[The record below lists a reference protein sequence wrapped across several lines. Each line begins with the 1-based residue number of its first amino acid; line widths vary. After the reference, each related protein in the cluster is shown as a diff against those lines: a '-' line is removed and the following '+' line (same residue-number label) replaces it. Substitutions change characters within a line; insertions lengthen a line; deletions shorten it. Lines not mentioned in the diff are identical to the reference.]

1 MSAASGRPTPWIST
15 TSSWTPSACS
25 RILMTFGS
33 ITRKNSACISL
44 VIDKDKT
51 SYEALLALSAMLK
64 VSSNA
69 YKDERGY
76 KFRLMNLY
84 SSTVSF
90 GAVRYGNKYLFNIL
104 LECPLDKFI
113 ESSFSSLESKVFKT
127 YKDLIYKGF
136 AHDEAKL
143 MLVKGRMIRDNG
155 DTTANPFFMALEGL
169 RKNFFPEATF
179 GYPPCGDNTRIMSL
193 TFDDL
198 EKALEAVRKA
208 DAYIGSVG
216 FQKKGREFGKLFS
229 IGEKAPEW
237 KFDISVEDKVSDL
250 SLIKDGITS
259 SCIAIGYQ
267 IEAEQ
272 GNKGHALKN
281 ILSKVLS
288 DDNSPLF
295 QGLREEKGLTYGVD
309 VSFPKGDKAMIVS
322 SVIDAKNV
330 DEFIKTTDKLLS
342 TCAESITQERLDDI
356 KKAIKTSIDDM
367 FGEPTTYALALNKSV
382 LNQSPSTADELMKLY
397 DSITLDDVKD
407 AIKSLK
413 KVGSFTVNPSKE
425 N

>member
-1 MSAASGRPTPWIST
+1 MNKYSGLILRPSGE
-15 TSSWTPSACS
+15 
-25 RILMTFGS
+25 F
-33 ITRKNSACISL
+33 RKNSACISL
-44 VIDKDKT
+44 IIDKDKT
-51 SYEALLALSAMLK
+51 SYEALLALSVMLK

-76 KFRLMNLY
+76 KLRLMNLY

-216 FQKKGREFGKLFS
+216 FQKKEREFGKLFS

-330 DEFIKTTDKLLS
+330 DEFIKTTDQLLS

-413 KVGSFTVNPSKE
+413 KVGSFTINPSKE

>member
-1 MSAASGRPTPWIST
+1 MNKYSGLILRPSGE
-15 TSSWTPSACS
+15 
-25 RILMTFGS
+25 F
-33 ITRKNSACISL
+33 RKNSACISL

-51 SYEALLALSAMLK
+51 CYEALLALSVMLK

-76 KFRLMNLY
+76 KLRLMNLY

-136 AHDEAKL
+136 DHDEAKL

-169 RKNFFPEATF
+169 RKNFLPEATF

-237 KFDISVEDKVSDL
+237 KFNISVEDKVSDL

-272 GNKGHALKN
+272 GNKGHALKK

-330 DEFIKTTDKLLS
+330 EEFIKTTDKLLS

>member
-1 MSAASGRPTPWIST
+1 MNKYSGLILRPSGE
-15 TSSWTPSACS
+15 
-25 RILMTFGS
+25 F
-33 ITRKNSACISL
+33 RKNSACISL

-51 SYEALLALSAMLK
+51 SYEALLALSIMLK

-76 KFRLMNLY
+76 KLRLMNLY

-309 VSFPKGDKAMIVS
+309 ISFPKGDKAMIVS

-330 DEFIKTTDKLLS
+330 NEFIKTTDQLLS

-356 KKAIKTSIDDM
+356 KKAKKTSIDDM

>member
-1 MSAASGRPTPWIST
+1 MNKYSGLILRPSGE
-15 TSSWTPSACS
+15 
-25 RILMTFGS
+25 F
-33 ITRKNSACISL
+33 RKNSACISL
-44 VIDKDKT
+44 IIDKDKT
-51 SYEALLALSAMLK
+51 SYEALLALSVMLK

-76 KFRLMNLY
+76 KLRLMNLY

-322 SVIDAKNV
+322 SVIEAKNV
-330 DEFIKTTDKLLS
+330 NEFIKTTDQLLS
-342 TCAESITQERLDDI
+342 TCDESITQERLDDI

-413 KVGSFTVNPSKE
+413 KVGSFTINPSKE

>member
-1 MSAASGRPTPWIST
+1 MNKYSGLILRPSGE
-15 TSSWTPSACS
+15 
-25 RILMTFGS
+25 F
-33 ITRKNSACISL
+33 RKNSACISL

-51 SYEALLALSAMLK
+51 SYEALLALLVMLK

-76 KFRLMNLY
+76 KLRLMNLY

-330 DEFIKTTDKLLS
+330 NEFIKTTDKLLS

-397 DSITLDDVKD
+397 DSITLGDVKD

>member
-1 MSAASGRPTPWIST
+1 MNKYSGLILRPSGE
-15 TSSWTPSACS
+15 
-25 RILMTFGS
+25 F
-33 ITRKNSACISL
+33 RKNSACISL

-51 SYEALLALSAMLK
+51 SYEALLALSVMLK

-76 KFRLMNLY
+76 KLRLMNLY

-237 KFDISVEDKVSDL
+237 KFDISVGDKVSDL

>member
-1 MSAASGRPTPWIST
+1 MNKYSGLILRPSGE
-15 TSSWTPSACS
+15 
-25 RILMTFGS
+25 F
-33 ITRKNSACISL
+33 RKNSACISL
-44 VIDKDKT
+44 IIDKDKT
-51 SYEALLALSAMLK
+51 SYEALLALSVMLK

-76 KFRLMNLY
+76 KLRLMNLY

-216 FQKKGREFGKLFS
+216 FQKKGRQFGKLFS

-322 SVIDAKNV
+322 SVIEAKNV
-330 DEFIKTTDKLLS
+330 NEFIKTTDQLLS

-413 KVGSFTVNPSKE
+413 KVGSFTINPSKE

>member
-1 MSAASGRPTPWIST
+1 MNKYSGLILRPSGD
-15 TSSWTPSACS
+15 
-25 RILMTFGS
+25 F
-33 ITRKNSACISL
+33 RKNSACISL
-44 VIDKDKT
+44 VIGKDKT
-51 SYEALLALSAMLK
+51 SYEALLALSVMLK

-76 KFRLMNLY
+76 KLRLMNLY

-330 DEFIKTTDKLLS
+330 NEFIKTTDQLLS

-413 KVGSFTVNPSKE
+413 KVGSFTINPSKE

>member
-1 MSAASGRPTPWIST
+1 MNKYSGLILRPSGE
-15 TSSWTPSACS
+15 
-25 RILMTFGS
+25 F
-33 ITRKNSACISL
+33 RKNSACISL
-44 VIDKDKT
+44 IIDKDKT
-51 SYEALLALSAMLK
+51 SYEALLALSVMLK

-76 KFRLMNLY
+76 KLRLMNLY

-250 SLIKDGITS
+250 SLVKDGITS

-330 DEFIKTTDKLLS
+330 NEFIKTTDQLLS

-413 KVGSFTVNPSKE
+413 KVGSFTINPSKE

>member
-1 MSAASGRPTPWIST
+1 MNKYSGLILRPSGE
-15 TSSWTPSACS
+15 
-25 RILMTFGS
+25 F
-33 ITRKNSACISL
+33 RKNSACISL

-51 SYEALLALSAMLK
+51 SYEALLALSVMLK

-76 KFRLMNLY
+76 KLRLMNLY

-216 FQKKGREFGKLFS
+216 FQKKGREFGKLFN

-330 DEFIKTTDKLLS
+330 NEFIKTTDQLLS

-382 LNQSPSTADELMKLY
+382 LNQSPSSADELMKLY

-413 KVGSFTVNPSKE
+413 KVGSFTINPSKE

>member
-1 MSAASGRPTPWIST
+1 MNKYSGLILRPSGE
-15 TSSWTPSACS
+15 
-25 RILMTFGS
+25 F
-33 ITRKNSACISL
+33 RKNSACISL

-51 SYEALLALSAMLK
+51 SYEALLALSVMLK

-76 KFRLMNLY
+76 KLRLMNLY

-272 GNKGHALKN
+272 SNKGHALKN

-330 DEFIKTTDKLLS
+330 DEFIKITDKLLS

-397 DSITLDDVKD
+397 DSITLGDVKD

>member
-1 MSAASGRPTPWIST
+1 MNKYSGLILRPSGE
-15 TSSWTPSACS
+15 
-25 RILMTFGS
+25 F
-33 ITRKNSACISL
+33 RKNSACISL
-44 VIDKDKT
+44 IIDKDKT
-51 SYEALLALSAMLK
+51 SYEALLALSVMLK

-76 KFRLMNLY
+76 KLRLMNLY

-229 IGEKAPEW
+229 IGEKASEW

-330 DEFIKTTDKLLS
+330 NEFIKTTDQLLS

-413 KVGSFTVNPSKE
+413 KVGSFTINPSKE

>member
-1 MSAASGRPTPWIST
+1 MNKYSGLILRPSGE
-15 TSSWTPSACS
+15 
-25 RILMTFGS
+25 F
-33 ITRKNSACISL
+33 RKNSACISL

-51 SYEALLALSAMLK
+51 SYEALLALSVMLK

-76 KFRLMNLY
+76 KLRLMNLY

-272 GNKGHALKN
+272 GNKGHALKK

-330 DEFIKTTDKLLS
+330 DEFIKTTDQLLS

>member
-1 MSAASGRPTPWIST
+1 MNKYSGLILRPSGE
-15 TSSWTPSACS
+15 
-25 RILMTFGS
+25 F
-33 ITRKNSACISL
+33 RKNSACISL

-51 SYEALLALSAMLK
+51 SYEALLALSVMLK

-76 KFRLMNLY
+76 KLRLMNLY

-237 KFDISVEDKVSDL
+237 KFDISVEDKASDL

-330 DEFIKTTDKLLS
+330 NEFIKTTDQLLS

-397 DSITLDDVKD
+397 DSITLGDVKD

-413 KVGSFTVNPSKE
+413 KVGSFTINPSKE

>member
-1 MSAASGRPTPWIST
+1 MNKYSGLILRPSGE
-15 TSSWTPSACS
+15 
-25 RILMTFGS
+25 F
-33 ITRKNSACISL
+33 RKNSACISL

-51 SYEALLALSAMLK
+51 SYEALLALSVMLK

-76 KFRLMNLY
+76 KLRLMNLY

-216 FQKKGREFGKLFS
+216 FQKKGRDFGKLFS

>member
-1 MSAASGRPTPWIST
+1 MNKYSGLILRPSGE
-15 TSSWTPSACS
+15 
-25 RILMTFGS
+25 F
-33 ITRKNSACISL
+33 RKKSACISL

-51 SYEALLALSAMLK
+51 SYEALLALSVMLK

-76 KFRLMNLY
+76 KLRLMNLY

-330 DEFIKTTDKLLS
+330 NEFIKTTDQLLS

-397 DSITLDDVKD
+397 DSITLGDVKD

-413 KVGSFTVNPSKE
+413 KVGSFTINPSKE

>member
-1 MSAASGRPTPWIST
+1 MNKYSGLILRPSGE
-15 TSSWTPSACS
+15 
-25 RILMTFGS
+25 F
-33 ITRKNSACISL
+33 RKNSACISL

-51 SYEALLALSAMLK
+51 SYEALLALSVMLK

-76 KFRLMNLY
+76 KLRLMNLY

-136 AHDEAKL
+136 DHDEAKL

-179 GYPPCGDNTRIMSL
+179 GYPPCGGNTRIMSL

-250 SLIKDGITS
+250 SLIKNGITS

>member
-1 MSAASGRPTPWIST
+1 MKGVIDTMNKYSGLILRPSGE
-15 TSSWTPSACS
+15 
-25 RILMTFGS
+25 F
-33 ITRKNSACISL
+33 RKNSACISL

-51 SYEALLALSAMLK
+51 SYEALLALSVMLK

-76 KFRLMNLY
+76 KLRLMNLY

-295 QGLREEKGLTYGVD
+295 LGLREEKGLTYGVD

-330 DEFIKTTDKLLS
+330 NEFIKTTDQLLS

-397 DSITLDDVKD
+397 DSITLGDVKD

>member
-1 MSAASGRPTPWIST
+1 MNKYSGLILRPSGE
-15 TSSWTPSACS
+15 
-25 RILMTFGS
+25 F
-33 ITRKNSACISL
+33 RKNSACISL
-44 VIDKDKT
+44 IIDKDKT
-51 SYEALLALSAMLK
+51 SYEALLALSVMLK

-76 KFRLMNLY
+76 KLRLMNLY

-155 DTTANPFFMALEGL
+155 DTTANPFFMAIEGL
-169 RKNFFPEATF
+169 RKNFFPEVTF

-330 DEFIKTTDKLLS
+330 NEFIKTTDQLLS

-413 KVGSFTVNPSKE
+413 KVGSFTINPSKE

>member
-1 MSAASGRPTPWIST
+1 MNKYSGLILRPSGE
-15 TSSWTPSACS
+15 
-25 RILMTFGS
+25 F
-33 ITRKNSACISL
+33 RKNSACISL

-51 SYEALLALSAMLK
+51 SYEALLALSVMLK

-76 KFRLMNLY
+76 KLRLMNLY

-127 YKDLIYKGF
+127 YMDLIYKGF

-155 DTTANPFFMALEGL
+155 DTAANPFFMALEGL

-216 FQKKGREFGKLFS
+216 FQRKGREFGKLFS

-267 IEAEQ
+267 IKAEQ

-397 DSITLDDVKD
+397 DSITLGDVKD

>member
-1 MSAASGRPTPWIST
+1 MNKYSGLILRPSGE
-15 TSSWTPSACS
+15 
-25 RILMTFGS
+25 F
-33 ITRKNSACISL
+33 RKNSACISL

-51 SYEALLALSAMLK
+51 SYEALLALSVMLK

-76 KFRLMNLY
+76 KLRLMNLY

-113 ESSFSSLESKVFKT
+113 ESSFYSLESKVFKT

-330 DEFIKTTDKLLS
+330 NEFIKTTDQLLS
-342 TCAESITQERLDDI
+342 TCAESINQERLDDI

-397 DSITLDDVKD
+397 DSITLGDVKD

>member
-1 MSAASGRPTPWIST
+1 MNKYSGLILRPSGE
-15 TSSWTPSACS
+15 
-25 RILMTFGS
+25 F
-33 ITRKNSACISL
+33 RKNSACISL
-44 VIDKDKT
+44 IIDKDKT
-51 SYEALLALSAMLK
+51 SYEALLALSVMLK

-76 KFRLMNLY
+76 KLRLMNLY

-127 YKDLIYKGF
+127 YRDLIYKGF

-250 SLIKDGITS
+250 SLTKDGITS

-330 DEFIKTTDKLLS
+330 NEFIKTTDQLLS

-397 DSITLDDVKD
+397 DSITLDDVED

-413 KVGSFTVNPSKE
+413 KVGSFTINPSKE

>member
-1 MSAASGRPTPWIST
+1 MNKYSGLILRPSGE
-15 TSSWTPSACS
+15 
-25 RILMTFGS
+25 F
-33 ITRKNSACISL
+33 RKNSACISL
-44 VIDKDKT
+44 IIDKDKT
-51 SYEALLALSAMLK
+51 SYEALLALSVMLK

-76 KFRLMNLY
+76 KLRLMNLY

-127 YKDLIYKGF
+127 YRDLIYKGF

-250 SLIKDGITS
+250 SLTKDGITS

-330 DEFIKTTDKLLS
+330 NEFIKTTDQLLS

-413 KVGSFTVNPSKE
+413 KVGSFTINPSKE

>member
-1 MSAASGRPTPWIST
+1 MNKYSGLILRPSGE
-15 TSSWTPSACS
+15 
-25 RILMTFGS
+25 F
-33 ITRKNSACISL
+33 RKNSACISL

-51 SYEALLALSAMLK
+51 SYEALLALSVMLK

-76 KFRLMNLY
+76 KLRLMNLY

-198 EKALEAVRKA
+198 EKALEAVREA

-309 VSFPKGDKAMIVS
+309 VSFPKGDKAMILS

-367 FGEPTTYALALNKSV
+367 FGEPTTYALDLNKSV

>member
-1 MSAASGRPTPWIST
+1 MNKYSGLILRPSGE
-15 TSSWTPSACS
+15 
-25 RILMTFGS
+25 F
-33 ITRKNSACISL
+33 RKNSACISL

-51 SYEALLALSAMLK
+51 SYEALLALSVMLK

-76 KFRLMNLY
+76 KLRLMNLY

-216 FQKKGREFGKLFS
+216 FQKKGREFGKLFK

-356 KKAIKTSIDDM
+356 KRAIKTSIDDM

>member
-1 MSAASGRPTPWIST
+1 MNKYSGLILRPSGE
-15 TSSWTPSACS
+15 
-25 RILMTFGS
+25 F
-33 ITRKNSACISL
+33 RKNSACISL

-51 SYEALLALSAMLK
+51 SYEALLALSVMLK

-76 KFRLMNLY
+76 KLRLMNLY
-84 SSTVSF
+84 SSTVNF

-104 LECPLDKFI
+104 LECPLDKYI

-136 AHDEAKL
+136 DHDEAKL

-250 SLIKDGITS
+250 SLIKNGITS

>member
-1 MSAASGRPTPWIST
+1 MNKYSGLILRPSGE
-15 TSSWTPSACS
+15 
-25 RILMTFGS
+25 F
-33 ITRKNSACISL
+33 RKNSACISL
-44 VIDKDKT
+44 IIDKDKT
-51 SYEALLALSAMLK
+51 SYEALLALSVMLK

-76 KFRLMNLY
+76 KLRLMNLY

-330 DEFIKTTDKLLS
+330 DEFIKTTDQLLS

-413 KVGSFTVNPSKE
+413 KVGSFTINPSKE

>member
-1 MSAASGRPTPWIST
+1 MNKYSGLILRPSGE
-15 TSSWTPSACS
+15 
-25 RILMTFGS
+25 F
-33 ITRKNSACISL
+33 RKNSACISL

-51 SYEALLALSAMLK
+51 SYEALLALSVMLK

-76 KFRLMNLY
+76 KLRLMNLY

-330 DEFIKTTDKLLS
+330 NEFIKTTDKLLS

-397 DSITLDDVKD
+397 DSITLGDVKD

-413 KVGSFTVNPSKE
+413 KVGSFTINPSKE

>member
-1 MSAASGRPTPWIST
+1 MNKYSGLILRPSGE
-15 TSSWTPSACS
+15 
-25 RILMTFGS
+25 F
-33 ITRKNSACISL
+33 RKNSACISL

-51 SYEALLALSAMLK
+51 SYEALLALSVMLK

-76 KFRLMNLY
+76 KLRLMNLY

-155 DTTANPFFMALEGL
+155 DTTANPFFMSLEGL

-330 DEFIKTTDKLLS
+330 EEFIKTTDKLLS

>member
-1 MSAASGRPTPWIST
+1 MNKYSGLILRPSGE
-15 TSSWTPSACS
+15 
-25 RILMTFGS
+25 F
-33 ITRKNSACISL
+33 RKNSACISL

-51 SYEALLALSAMLK
+51 SYEALLALSVMLK

-76 KFRLMNLY
+76 KLRLMNLY

-413 KVGSFTVNPSKE
+413 KVGSFTINPSKE

>member
-1 MSAASGRPTPWIST
+1 MNKYSGLILRPSGE
-15 TSSWTPSACS
+15 
-25 RILMTFGS
+25 F
-33 ITRKNSACISL
+33 RKNSACISL

-51 SYEALLALSAMLK
+51 SYEALLALSVMLK

-76 KFRLMNLY
+76 KLRLMNLY

-136 AHDEAKL
+136 AQDEAKL

-288 DDNSPLF
+288 DDSSPLF

-330 DEFIKTTDKLLS
+330 NEFIKTTDQLLS

-382 LNQSPSTADELMKLY
+382 LNQSPSTVDELMKLY
-397 DSITLDDVKD
+397 DSITLGDVKD

>member
-1 MSAASGRPTPWIST
+1 MNKYSSLILRPSGE
-15 TSSWTPSACS
+15 
-25 RILMTFGS
+25 F
-33 ITRKNSACISL
+33 RKNSACISL

-51 SYEALLALSAMLK
+51 SYEALLALSVMLK

-76 KFRLMNLY
+76 KLRLMNLY

-288 DDNSPLF
+288 DDSSPLF

-309 VSFPKGDKAMIVS
+309 VSFPKGDKAMVVS

-330 DEFIKTTDKLLS
+330 NEFIKTTDQLLS

-382 LNQSPSTADELMKLY
+382 LNQSPSTVDELMKLY
-397 DSITLDDVKD
+397 DSITLGDVKD

>member
-1 MSAASGRPTPWIST
+1 MNKYSGLILRPSGE
-15 TSSWTPSACS
+15 
-25 RILMTFGS
+25 F
-33 ITRKNSACISL
+33 RKNSACISL
-44 VIDKDKT
+44 IIDKDKT
-51 SYEALLALSAMLK
+51 SYEALLALSVMLK

-76 KFRLMNLY
+76 KLRLMNLY

-198 EKALEAVRKA
+198 EKALEAVREA

-330 DEFIKTTDKLLS
+330 NEFIKTTDQLLS

-413 KVGSFTVNPSKE
+413 KVGSFTINPSKE

>member
-1 MSAASGRPTPWIST
+1 MNKYSGLILRPSGE
-15 TSSWTPSACS
+15 
-25 RILMTFGS
+25 F
-33 ITRKNSACISL
+33 RKNSACISL
-44 VIDKDKT
+44 IIDKDKT
-51 SYEALLALSAMLK
+51 SYEALLALSVMLK

-76 KFRLMNLY
+76 KLRLMNLY

-155 DTTANPFFMALEGL
+155 DTTANPFFMAIEGL

-198 EKALEAVRKA
+198 EKALDAVRKA

-250 SLIKDGITS
+250 ALIKDGITS

-267 IEAEQ
+267 VEAEQ

-330 DEFIKTTDKLLS
+330 NEFIKTTDQLLS

-413 KVGSFTVNPSKE
+413 KVGSFTINPSKE

>member
-1 MSAASGRPTPWIST
+1 MNKYSGLILRPSGE
-15 TSSWTPSACS
+15 
-25 RILMTFGS
+25 F
-33 ITRKNSACISL
+33 RKNSACISL

-51 SYEALLALSAMLK
+51 CYEALLALSVMLK

-76 KFRLMNLY
+76 KLRLMNLY

-250 SLIKDGITS
+250 SLIKNGITS

-272 GNKGHALKN
+272 GNKGHALKK

>member
-1 MSAASGRPTPWIST
+1 MNKYSGLILRPSGE
-15 TSSWTPSACS
+15 
-25 RILMTFGS
+25 F
-33 ITRKNSACISL
+33 RKNSACISL

-51 SYEALLALSAMLK
+51 SYEALLALSVMLK

-76 KFRLMNLY
+76 KLRLMNLY

-136 AHDEAKL
+136 DHDEAKL

-382 LNQSPSTADELMKLY
+382 LNQSPSTADELMNLY

>member
-1 MSAASGRPTPWIST
+1 MNKYSGLILRPSGE
-15 TSSWTPSACS
+15 
-25 RILMTFGS
+25 F
-33 ITRKNSACISL
+33 RKNSACISL

-51 SYEALLALSAMLK
+51 SYEALLALSVMLK

-76 KFRLMNLY
+76 KLRLMNLY

-198 EKALEAVRKA
+198 EKALEAVREA

-216 FQKKGREFGKLFS
+216 FQKKGREFGKLFN

-330 DEFIKTTDKLLS
+330 NEFIKTTDQLLS

>member
-1 MSAASGRPTPWIST
+1 MNKYSGLILRPSGE
-15 TSSWTPSACS
+15 
-25 RILMTFGS
+25 F
-33 ITRKNSACISL
+33 RKNSACISL

-51 SYEALLALSAMLK
+51 SYEALLALSVMLK

-76 KFRLMNLY
+76 KLRLMNLY

-330 DEFIKTTDKLLS
+330 NEFIKTTDQLLS

-397 DSITLDDVKD
+397 DSITLGDVKD

-413 KVGSFTVNPSKE
+413 KVGSFTINPSKE

>member
-1 MSAASGRPTPWIST
+1 MNKYSGLILRPSGE
-15 TSSWTPSACS
+15 
-25 RILMTFGS
+25 F
-33 ITRKNSACISL
+33 RKNSACISL
-44 VIDKDKT
+44 IIDKDKT
-51 SYEALLALSAMLK
+51 SYEALLALSVMLK

-76 KFRLMNLY
+76 KLRLMNLY

-198 EKALEAVRKA
+198 EKALDAVRKA

-330 DEFIKTTDKLLS
+330 NEFIKTTDQLLS

-413 KVGSFTVNPSKE
+413 KVGSFTINPSKE

>member
-1 MSAASGRPTPWIST
+1 MNKYSGLILRPSGE
-15 TSSWTPSACS
+15 
-25 RILMTFGS
+25 F
-33 ITRKNSACISL
+33 RKNSACISL

-51 SYEALLALSAMLK
+51 SYEALLALLVMLK

-76 KFRLMNLY
+76 KLRLMNLY

-330 DEFIKTTDKLLS
+330 NEFIKTTDQLLS

-397 DSITLDDVKD
+397 DSITLGDVKD

-413 KVGSFTVNPSKE
+413 KVGSFTINPSKE